1 MELNLYNG
9 IPHLLTPVV
18 TENEKAVNALKW
30 AVAEMDRRYKLLS
43 EAGKRNI
50 IEYNEAAG
58 LKIPYIVILVD
69 ELADLMAVAQA
80 DVESAIVRLA
90 QMARAVGIH
99 LVLATQRPSVDI
111 ITGLIKANITSP
123 YCFRGRVANR

>member
-1 MELNLYNG
+1 MYNG

-18 TENEKAVNALKW
+18 IETEKAVNALKW

-50 IEYNEAAG
+50 IEYNENAP
-58 LKIPYIVILVD
+58 LKMPYIVILVD

-90 QMARAVGIH
+90 QMARAVDSLSISH
-99 LVLATQRPSVDI
+99 QRPSVDI
-111 ITGLIKANITSP
+111 ITGLIKANITSRIA
-123 YCFRGRVANR
+123 CRGQPD